1 MGVTGNIACGKSTVA
16 RMFKT
21 KDCLLIDADD
31 YARRLLAQN
40 LEVCEKIKMIFGR
53 QIFKCDN
60 RLDRKKLAKVVFA
73 DKAALVKL
81 NRIVHPPLIR
91 EIKRRIKNSG
101 KKIIILDAALIIEA
115 GLKKMV
121 DKLVVVK
128 AKKNQQIL
136 RGRKNKLFGKQDL
149 VLRMKSQIPLRQKC
163 RLADFI
169 IDNSGEF
176 SKTRKQVSEI
186 RRKLWKS

>member
-16 RMFKT
+16 GMFKT
-21 KDCLLIDADD
+21 KDCLLIDADVLG
-31 YARRLLAQN
+31 RRLLAGN
-40 LEVCEKIKMIFGR
+40 RGIYKKIKGVFGPNILKR
-53 QIFKCDN
+53 AN
-60 RLDRKKLAKVVFA
+60 RIDRKKLGKKVFA
-73 DKAALVKL
+73 DKAALIKL

-91 EIKRRIKNSG
+91 EIRRQIKNSD

-128 AKKNQQIL
+128 ARKEQQIL
-136 RGRKNKLFGKQDL
+136 RSRKNKLFGKQDI

-169 IDNSGEF
+169 IDNSGQVSE
-176 SKTRKQVSEI
+176 TRKQVSEI